1 MAALKQSG
9 LSSERTGSLEAA
21 LVGLTPWL
29 KDLVGSSP
37 SALPS
42 VVDAGHCGA
51 SWSKEAARA
60 LLSHLCS
67 TRCQERGSMGKRAL
81 GIARLIKESS
91 LPFTPHW
98 SEPGHMPVIGRHLPP
113 GLGTLSP
120 EPIEGLVGRKIRLH
134 RASGGSWV
142 VPEAMVGEGG
152 GALESDGLGSSL
164 ILLLAG

>member
-1 MAALKQSG
+1 MVKRGCQ
-9 LSSERTGSLEAA
+9 
-21 LVGLTPWL
+21 
-29 KDLVGSSP
+29 SP
-37 SALPS
+37 SVTP
-42 VVDAGHCGA
+42 
-51 SWSKEAARA
+51 
-60 LLSHLCS
+60 LLY
-67 TRCQERGSMGKRAL
+67 EMPGKGEHGKKGPWHRSADQ
-81 GIARLIKESS
+81 GEQSS
-91 LPFTPHW
+91 LYTSLVRSGSHACDWPTSVRIHP
-98 SEPGHMPVIGRHLPP
+98 LPP

>member
-98 SEPGHMPVIGRHLPP
+98 SEPDHMPVIGQHLSGFTPYP
-113 GLGTLSP
+113 QGWEHCHLNRLRAWW
-120 EPIEGLVGRKIRLH
+120 EGR
-134 RASGGSWV
+134 
-142 VPEAMVGEGG
+142 
-152 GALESDGLGSSL
+152 
-164 ILLLAG
+164 